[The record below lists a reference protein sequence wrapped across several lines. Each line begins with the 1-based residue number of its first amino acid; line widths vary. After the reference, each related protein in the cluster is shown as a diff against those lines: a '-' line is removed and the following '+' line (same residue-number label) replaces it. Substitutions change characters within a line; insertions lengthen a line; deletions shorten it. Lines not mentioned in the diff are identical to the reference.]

1 MDVVSDT
8 KMTEVTSSEMMGWKT
23 VKVTREVK
31 GNTMICVSLPSIVDL
46 LDISGLAFRD
56 RRGRVV
62 VGFTTTC
69 VISAC
74 HH

>member
-46 LDISGLAFRD
+46 VDISGY
-56 RRGRVV
+56 G
-62 VGFTTTC
+62 
-69 VISAC
+69 I
-74 HH
+74 

>member
-23 VKVTREVK
+23 VKIIREVK
-31 GNTMICVSLPSIVDL
+31 GNTMICVSLPSIV
-46 LDISGLAFRD
+46 DISGLAFRD

-69 VISAC
+69 AISAC